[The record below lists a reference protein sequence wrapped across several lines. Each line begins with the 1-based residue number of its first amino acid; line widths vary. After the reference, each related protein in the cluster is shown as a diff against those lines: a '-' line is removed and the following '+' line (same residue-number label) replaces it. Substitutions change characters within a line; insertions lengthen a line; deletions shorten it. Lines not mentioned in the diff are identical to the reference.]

1 MMGEQGF
8 FIAIF
13 TSAVISGTPILL
25 AALGELITERAG
37 IINLGV
43 EGMMLIGAV
52 CGFMAATITGD
63 KWTGLAAAMLAGG
76 FMGLIHAALTVSLRA
91 NQTVSG
97 LALSLFGTGLSGYLG
112 KAYIGTPLAE
122 PFRNAPLPGLS
133 QIPFLG
139 PVLFRHD
146 VLVYLSWVLVAAL
159 WFFLKRTRPGLHLQA
174 IGENPGAADSLGIH
188 VTGLR
193 YLYVIIGGML
203 CGAGGAYLSLASAPS
218 WLENMTAGRGWIAVA
233 LVIFALWRPGRALV
247 GSYLFGGIDA
257 LGFHLQAAGVHVSH
271 FFLQM
276 LPYLFT
282 ITVLTAVM
290 AKRGGRIASPGALG
304 LPYDREER

>member
-1 MMGEQGF
+1 MGEQAF
-8 FIAIF
+8 FIAVF
-13 TSAVISGTPILL
+13 TSAVVAGTPILL

-37 IINLGV
+37 ILNLGV
-43 EGMMLIGAV
+43 EGMMLVGAV
-52 CGFMAATITGD
+52 SGFMAAIVTGD
-63 KWTGLAAAMLAGG
+63 KWIGLLAAMLAGG
-76 FMGLIHAALTVSLRA
+76 LMGLIHAALTVSLRA

-97 LALSLFGTGLSGYLG
+97 LALALFGAGLSGYLG
-112 KAYIGTPLAE
+112 KAYIGMPLAE
-122 PFRNAPLPGLS
+122 PFRGVALPGLS

-139 PVLFRHD
+139 PVLFRQD
-146 VLVYLSWVLVAAL
+146 VLVYLSWVLVAGL
-159 WFFLKRTRPGLHLQA
+159 WFFLKRTRAGLQLKA
-174 IGENPGAADSLGIH
+174 IGENPAAADSLGIP

-193 YLYVIIGGML
+193 YLYVVVGGML

-218 WLENMTAGRGWIAVA
+218 WLENMTAGRGWIALA
-233 LVIFALWRPGRALV
+233 LVIFALWRPWRTLA

-257 LGFHLQAAGVHVSH
+257 LGFHLQAAGIHLSH

-276 LPYLFT
+276 LPYIFT
-282 ITVLTAVM
+282 ITVLTVVM